1 MYQTMSD
8 RSNAVPLQDEERALL
23 GKDLKTLRKNRGLT
37 LAALAASAG
46 CSVGYLS
53 EVERG
58 ERIVSI
64 KLLRSIADVY
74 ELPLGWFFSHQ
85 GQSAEERGKIVR
97 AKHRKRIGSHEDGLI
112 EELVSPDL
120 SGAFEMFLTRIEPGA
135 RSNGDLF
142 RGVEEEGYIV
152 SGQLTLVIGDQSFSL
167 ENGDSFRIHKET
179 FSWHNPGS
187 SVTQVLWVTSPPV
200 Y

>member
-1 MYQTMSD
+1 MFEIMSD
-8 RSNAVPLQDEERALL
+8 DPITVQPQDEQRALL
-23 GKDLKTLRKNRGLT
+23 GKDLRTLRKNRGLT

-64 KLLRSIADVY
+64 KFLRSIADVFD
-74 ELPLGWFFSHQ
+74 LPLGWFFSHE
-85 GQSAEERGKIVR
+85 GLPPEERGKIVR
-97 AKHRKRIGSHEDGLI
+97 AKHRKQIGSREDGLI

-120 SGAFEMFLTRIEPGA
+120 SGTFEMFLTRIEPGA
-135 RSNGDLF
+135 ESNGQIY

-152 SGQLTLVIGDQSFSL
+152 SGELTLVIDQQSFSL
-167 ENGDSFRIHKET
+167 KTGDSFRIHKET
-179 FSWHNPGS
+179 FSWTNPGS
-187 SVTQVLWVTSPPV
+187 RVTQVLWVTSPPV